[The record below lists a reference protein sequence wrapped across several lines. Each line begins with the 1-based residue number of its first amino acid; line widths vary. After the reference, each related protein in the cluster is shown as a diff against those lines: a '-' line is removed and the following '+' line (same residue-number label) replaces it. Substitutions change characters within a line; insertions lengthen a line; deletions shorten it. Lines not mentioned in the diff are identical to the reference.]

1 MRHAVLVTPFIRWP
15 ILVFSVLMGTGCSST
30 DATRPVVPVV
40 PIIPAGTHQ
49 ATLVNTAGKEAGGLS
64 VSPKIVPEGGFG
76 ATIVVHVLNGRPST
90 TYTVQRAPEI
100 GRVLGADG
108 SCQRALGLAPW
119 SSADPAAAAFLSFVP
134 TGSSTPITL
143 MTSSTGEGTLTFEFR
158 APTIPV
164 GTRFDVMFRLLDDL
178 SAPTSVLL
186 SSCFTVTVL

>member
-1 MRHAVLVTPFIRWP
+1 MRQRVLVAPVIRWP
-15 ILVFSVLMGTGCSST
+15 MLLLSVLMGTGCSSK
-30 DATRPVVPVV
+30 DATGPVDPVVPV
-40 PIIPAGTHQ
+40 IPAGTHQ
-49 ATLVNTAGKEAGGLS
+49 ATLVNTDGKGAGGLS
-64 VSPKIVPEGGFG
+64 VSPKTVPEGGFG

-100 GRVLGADG
+100 GRALGSDG
-108 SCQRALGLAPW
+108 SCQRALGLTPW

-134 TGSSTPITL
+134 TGSATPVTL

-178 SAPTSVLL
+178 SAPTSILL

>member
-1 MRHAVLVTPFIRWP
+1 MRRSTLSSMLSPWPVLVLAL
-15 ILVFSVLMGTGCSST
+15 ILGTACNSADTTVPAVSV
-30 DATRPVVPVV
+30 
-40 PIIPAGTHQ
+40 IPAGTNQ
-49 ATLVNTAGKEAGGLS
+49 AALVNTDGKGAGGLS
-64 VSPKIVPEGGFG
+64 VSPKTVPEGGF
-76 ATIVVHVLNGRPST
+76 AADIVVHVVNGRPST

-119 SSADPAAAAFLSFVP
+119 SPSDPAAAAFLTFVP
-134 TGSSTPITL
+134 TGGSTPVTVT
-143 MTSSTGEGTLTFEFR
+143 TSSTGEGTVQFDFR

-186 SSCFTVTVL
+186 SSCFTVTVI